1 MMSRDRRYDSFKTWS
16 GKLERQLAHL
26 AGAGPEFPEEEED
39 GCDAISSHHTKS
51 MPQVDRFFA
60 ALECPELD
68 KLRSSEELVLP
79 LDKTWPFLLRFPV
92 SAFGICLG
100 VSTQAILWKTVATS
114 APTRFLHVTTKVNL
128 VLPAIKKRNALRVAG
143 VPGDIKSASSLLYVA
158 DEECN
163 LQGLLIIK
171 KLTRNHDTCS
181 KIGNAM
187 YLIGGAHAV
196 KKKPSSITIEFS
208 RGNYNKILSCLFSTS
223 DLEYLQIE
231 RCIMSLPR
239 EFEGFKQLIVLNLHT
254 PNLSNVY
261 VTLDKTK
268 VADRSKNYM
277 MQSFCQPN

>member
-1 MMSRDRRYDSFKTWS
+1 MVRGGRQARSGGGRASGDGRRRRAREETITSAGQAAFRSQPIPGGKPARRATSNRGGRMMSRDRRYDSFKTWS

-68 KLRSSEELVLP
+68 KLRSPEELVLP

-128 VLPAIKKRNALRVAG
+128 VLVRFRRAHVRHRSHLR
-143 VPGDIKSASSLLYVA
+143 
-158 DEECN
+158 
-163 LQGLLIIK
+163 LQGGLL
-171 KLTRNHDTCS
+171 L
-181 KIGNAM
+181 
-187 YLIGGAHAV
+187 
-196 KKKPSSITIEFS
+196 
-208 RGNYNKILSCLFSTS
+208 RG
-223 DLEYLQIE
+223 
-231 RCIMSLPR
+231 RP
-239 EFEGFKQLIVLNLHT
+239 
-254 PNLSNVY
+254 
-261 VTLDKTK
+261 
-268 VADRSKNYM
+268 
-277 MQSFCQPN
+277 